1 MKKLRCFFAPFCLA
15 LLVSCNTSKIS
26 TGEVNYLSNTEQGT
40 LLVSAAGYGTS
51 KALAIANAEAA
62 AFKNL
67 IFRGIPG
74 TQYHL
79 PIMENEA
86 SARQQHSSYFAKLLD
101 GPGYK
106 SFMMLSEEMSAY
118 SPARKNQ
125 KTYSSRLKSMW
136 MHFERTWSKME
147 LSANLAFNQLSIHE
161 I

>member
-40 LLVSAAGYGTS
+40 LLVSAAGYGAS
-51 KALAIANAEAA
+51 KASAIANAEAA

-74 TQYHL
+74 SQYHL
-79 PIMENEA
+79 PMVPDET
-86 SARQQHSSYFAKLLD
+86 SARKQHGGYFTKLLD
-101 GPGYK
+101 GSGYK
-106 SFMMLSEEMSAY
+106 TFMMLSEEMSAF

-125 KTYSSRLKSMW
+125 KNMLIKVKINVDALRKD
-136 MHFERTWSKME
+136 ME
-147 LSANLAFNQLSIHE
+147 ENGVIRKFGL
-161 I
+161 